1 MPQHHLLILV
11 LLSVVAA
18 NTYAGY
24 EEDVVAI
31 QKNMPTPV
39 KKVIER
45 QIACNH
51 WAGEEPYDAERAKE
65 ISVAVSQLKCD
76 ALEQDEAKFIKKYKS
91 RPDVKSAINQAK
103 AYF

>member
-1 MPQHHLLILV
+1 MRQYRLFVLVTLSLIG
-11 LLSVVAA
+11 A

-24 EEDVVAI
+24 EEDIAAI
-31 QKNMPTPV
+31 QKNMPISV

-45 QIACNH
+45 QVACNH

-65 ISVAVSQLKCD
+65 IEKAVNQLKCST
-76 ALEQDEAKFIKKYKS
+76 LEQDEAKLIKKYKA
-91 RPDVKSAINQAK
+91 RADVKEAINQAK